1 MASGLLLFISGL
13 FLRIGGVFSEEFVI
27 LVIQPQNVSY
37 AWSLDKI
44 TSTVELALDTLSD
57 TGLLGQNTFKIHT
70 EDSECNNYKTKV
82 KLLDMY
88 YVDLVRP
95 SVVIGPT
102 CPFAVTE
109 TSRLASQWWVPVLTA
124 GGTSATLRF
133 NSDYESEFKM
143 LIRMGQ
149 TDGEMADA
157 VARFLSAP
165 TVNFTRLEYRL
176 AMVCHSEPT
185 DVQQR
190 PCTFRMTA
198 IRESLKKLSETTGTI
213 INVVKDEE
221 YTNSTYQ
228 QNTNFVDIL
237 DDIKSLARVIIT
249 CTPISDLQKMMRAAR
264 NRGMTNGDYVFIA
277 IDPEFEGMYY
287 GTHLWKTGP
296 VGLWPLNRK
305 NKATDVSKS
314 YSGSTH
320 GWVNNWNNGT
330 TNNTRYAEDP
340 DEGPVFVFTGSPD
353 SKIQIIP
360 KDNNEMVLDVRQSL
374 TVLVKVWPDGT
385 RTGNGNGTIFRY
397 NGSGMELLKLDG
409 TALSA
414 RFVRRDGTFLKQV
427 NKGEVLTPR
436 QWNYIGVSYDYRTG
450 IAKLWHE
457 GKEVAS
463 ESIGIVDLRTQGDI
477 TVGEQFNGR
486 ITCLQLYNYAM
497 DDSQIVAAKTAC
509 KDGQGGSSDEEE
521 LMEAFRSVI
530 AITLRKP
537 ATEEFKDFV
546 KKLEDRGVK
555 ENHYVTAYHDSMV
568 LFATALNETIAEG
581 VDPAYLKTNGSL
593 ILQKMWNRTFQGA
606 GKDNI
611 RIDELGD
618 RDTDYTIVEM
628 DNYTGKFKPFWDYMG
643 FTKTLEKV
651 SNQSMDWPG
660 RNTPN
665 PEPCGLRGSG
675 KVPPTEDCPSDPDTS
690 QIILFSVITVLV
702 LVVGVFLTYVWWNRR
717 NDQELDRAR
726 RMLIISKDNIIFCGG
741 RMRPGP
747 SMVLLDERSR
757 DLPRRDSNLSL
768 MDGQIQSQQF
778 AEAGYC
784 KVADEATGNTQWQ
797 RVRIKKTCYTG
808 VVQISDREIV
818 LELKGMRDLSNSHDH
833 LVRFVGVCREHFDNP
848 TMILTEYCPKG
859 SLMDVLQDERVKLD
873 WVFQCNLMNDIIKGM
888 RHIHSS
894 KMRSHGNLTSS
905 NCLVDARFAVKIGD
919 FGLPS
924 FRTSLGEGKQSLDPC
939 EGDMTHAFYEKK
951 LWCSPEL
958 LRQRN
963 PPKEGTQKGDIYSFG
978 IIMQEIMLR
987 EGPFFVREN
996 DSMMAKAKVEHVMLA
1011 RTDSRGRL
1019 FRPTLPTLDDMEDI
1033 ELEDDIQPAVNAN
1046 ANATIPEQNS
1056 TNSPA
1061 KDKVPHSIS
1070 RSSDMIP
1077 LVPRDKRKDKR
1088 KEMMSRFLEEVQRLM
1103 SECWQEDPIQRPD
1116 FNHLFSHVR
1125 KFLGRDKTLVDN
1137 LLGRMQKIVSN
1148 LETIVDKRTE
1158 ELRKEK
1164 EKSDMLLY
1172 RMLPSSIADQLKSAQ
1187 KVQAEK
1193 FDCVTIYFSDIVGF
1207 TALVHVMKPM
1217 EVVTLLDDLYKMF
1230 DQIIDDYD
1238 VYKVE
1243 TIGDAYMLVSG
1254 LPRKNGSEHVK
1265 EISRSALG
1273 ILRGVAGFKIRG
1285 RPDEVLKIRIGIH
1298 SGECA
1303 AGVVGETMPRYC
1315 LFGDTVNIASR
1326 MESTGEAMKIH
1337 VSEDSYNLL
1346 EPSGSFKLDYREPI
1360 FVKGRPHKMKT
1371 YWLIEERNVPVPN
1384 GMVSGTGNSKSLP
1397 QLQSDQVEN
1406 QPCIVTN
1413 APSIVTDPPSRVT
1426 NQLTGP
1432 PCYSVETVC

>member
-1 MASGLLLFISGL
+1 MAAKL
-13 FLRIGGVFSEEFVI
+13 FLGTLAVLLWCHKAQAENFTVLIVQPGQATYPWRTQSLAPYVLDQIEPTVAFAIEELQENGVLGDNTFHIDTFDSAC
-27 LVIQPQNVSY
+27 SY
-37 AWSLDKI
+37 YIAL
-44 TSTVELALDTLSD
+44 TELLDTYY
-57 TGLLGQNTFKIHT
+57 
-70 EDSECNNYKTKV
+70 EDSLKPNV
-82 KLLDMY
+82 I
-88 YVDLVRP
+88 
-95 SVVIGPT
+95 IGPT
-102 CPFAVTE
+102 CLYVTTE
-109 TSRLASQWWVPVLTA
+109 VSRLASHWDVPVLTA
-124 GGTSATLRF
+124 GAPASGFRHSDFGEYRTVTRMEHTDNKLADVVGSLLVELGF
-133 NSDYESEFKM
+133 NSTRVALVYPGEDSDSDSDVCYY
-143 LIRMGQ
+143 RMQ
-149 TDGEMADA
+149 
-157 VARFLSAP
+157 
-165 TVNFTRLEYRL
+165 
-176 AMVCHSEPT
+176 
-185 DVQQR
+185 
-190 PCTFRMTA
+190 A
-198 IRESLKKLSETTGTI
+198 IRQKLAAEQT
-213 INVVKDEE
+213 
-221 YTNSTYQ
+221 
-228 QNTNFVDIL
+228 
-237 DDIKSLARVIIT
+237 ARVVLDRTYSHTPSFGFYLNEVEERARVVIT
-249 CTPISDLQKMMRAAR
+249 CTPISDLQEMMRAAR
-264 NRGMTNGDYVFIA
+264 RLGMTDGEFAFIA
-277 IDPEFEGMYY
+277 IDPEFEGMYS

-296 VGLWPLNRK
+296 VGLWPLNSK
-305 NKATDVSKS
+305 SESEDVSKS
-314 YSGSTH
+314 CTWQENGD
-320 GWVNNWNNGT
+320 GT
-330 TNNTRYAEDP
+330 TKRDWVFNNNDGDLSSSVTLAP
-340 DEGPVFVFTGSPD
+340 DRGSYYFGGYPG
-353 SKIQIIP
+353 SKMVIP
-360 KDNNEMVLDVRQSL
+360 SVDGLDVRQSL
-374 TVLVKVWPDGT
+374 TVLVKIQPS
-385 RTGNGNGTIFRY
+385 NGINGTIFGY
-397 NGSGMELLKLDG
+397 NGSGMELLQLG
-409 TALSA
+409 STGLSA
-414 RFVRRDGTFLKQV
+414 RFVRADGTILKSV
-427 NKGEVLTPR
+427 NKEGVLEPEK
-436 QWNYIGVSYDYRTG
+436 WNYVGATYDYRTG
-450 IAKLWHE
+450 IAKLWHD

-463 ESIGIVDLRTQGDI
+463 ESIGIVDLRTQGPI
-477 TVGEQFNGR
+477 TVGANFKGK
-486 ITCLQLYNYAM
+486 ITCLQIYNYSM
-497 DDSQIVAAKTAC
+497 DDSQIATAKEAC
-509 KDGQGGSSDEEE
+509 QDGKDASSDEKD
-521 LMEAFRSVI
+521 LIEAFRSVI

-537 ATEEFKDFV
+537 ATLEFGEFV
-546 KKLEDRGVK
+546 KKLEERGVK

-568 LFATALNETIAEG
+568 LFATALNETIAAG
-581 VDPAYLKTNGSL
+581 VDPADLKQNGSP
-593 ILQKMWNRTFQGA
+593 ILQRMWNRTFQGA

-611 RIDELGD
+611 SIDELGD

-628 DNYTGKFKPFWDYMG
+628 DKVSGEFKPFWDYMG
-643 FTKTLEKV
+643 FTKSLIKIAGQDKV
-651 SNQSMDWPG
+651 MDWPG
-660 RNTPN
+660 SKVPN
-665 PEPCGLRGSG
+665 PEPCGLRGSNG
-675 KVPPTEDCPSDPDTS
+675 VAATEACEVDKPLEN
-690 QIILFSVITVLV
+690 ILLYSLIAVLLL
-702 LVVGVFLTYVWWNRR
+702 LVGSFLTYVWWNRR

-726 RMLIISKDNIIFCGG
+726 RMLIIPKDNIIFCGG

-778 AEAGYC
+778 ADTGYC

-818 LELKGMRDLSNSHDH
+818 LELKEMRDLSNSHDH

-924 FRTSLGEGKQSLDPC
+924 FRVSLGEGIDSSEPC
-939 EGDMTHAFYEKK
+939 EGEMTHAFYEKK
-951 LWCSPEL
+951 LWCAPEL
-958 LRQRN
+958 LRQEN

-987 EGPFFVREN
+987 EGPFFVKED
-996 DSMMAKAKVEHVMLA
+996 DSMMAKSKVEHVMLKKS
-1011 RTDSRGRL
+1011 DSRGRL

-1033 ELEDDIQPAVNAN
+1033 ELEDDIQPAVNSN
-1046 ANATIPEQNS
+1046 ANATIPDLSQNS
-1056 TNSPA
+1056 SNSPA
-1061 KDKVPHSIS
+1061 KDK
-1070 RSSDMIP
+1070 M
-1077 LVPRDKRKDKR
+1077 KDRR

-1187 KVQAEK
+1187 KVQAER
-1193 FDCVTIYFSDIVGF
+1193 FECVTIYFSDIVGF
-1207 TALVHVMKPM
+1207 TALVHKMKPM

-1230 DQIIDDYD
+1230 DQIIDDFD

-1285 RPDEVLKIRIGIH
+1285 RPEEVLKIRIGIH

-1346 EPSGSFKLDYREPI
+1346 QPGDFKLEYRDLTT
-1360 FVKGRPHKMKT
+1360 VKGRPHPMKT
-1371 YWLIEERNVPVPN
+1371 YWLIEEKVVPVPN
-1384 GMVSGTGNSKSLP
+1384 GTVFGTENSRSLP
-1397 QLQSDQVEN
+1397 QLQSDQVVEN
-1406 QPCIVTN
+1406 
-1413 APSIVTDPPSRVT
+1413 PPSRVT
-1426 NQLTGP
+1426 NSPSRVTHP
-1432 PCYSVETVC
+1432 PFYSVETVC

>member
-1 MASGLLLFISGL
+1 MDFGRHLVLGLLYSVVMHAG
-13 FLRIGGVFSEEFVI
+13 RVSTAEFNVVI
-27 LVIQPQNVSY
+27 VQPRNAEY
-37 AWSLDKI
+37 EWTDTSLAHVTMDQI
-44 TSTVELALDTLSD
+44 EPAVNLAIKSVGE
-57 TGLLGQNTFKIHT
+57 TGMLGQHNFTTHT
-70 EDSECNNYKTKV
+70 VDSECSHYMTLV
-82 KLLDMY
+82 RL
-88 YVDLVRP
+88 VDLYYKANVRP
-95 SVVIGPT
+95 DVLIGPT
-102 CPFAVTE
+102 CTYAVGHAG
-109 TSRLASQWWVPVLTA
+109 RLASHWAVPIISA
-124 GGTSATLRF
+124 GGQPSALRNKTGGYHGEYKTLT
-133 NSDYESEFKM
+133 
-143 LIRMGQ
+143 RMGV
-149 TDGEMADA
+149 TYNKMA
-157 VARFLSAP
+157 
-165 TVNFTRLEYRL
+165 
-176 AMVCHSEPT
+176 
-185 DVQQR
+185 
-190 PCTFRMTA
+190 
-198 IRESLKKLSETTGTI
+198 
-213 INVVKDEE
+213 NVVVELLWKYNWNRVALVHYDAR
-221 YTNSTYQ
+221 NQ
-228 QNTNFVDIL
+228 QNDCKYGAQAIKEKL
-237 DDIKSLARVIIT
+237 DRIRSNTTLDEKVPADKDPIDLVLDKAYDKDSNLSYDTFLVELAERARVVIT
-249 CTPISDLQKMMRAAR
+249 CTPISDLQEMMRAAR
-264 NRGMTNGDYVFIA
+264 RLGMTEGEFAFIA
-277 IDPEFEGMYY
+277 IDPEFEGMYS

-296 VGLWPLNRK
+296 VGLWPLNSK
-305 NKATDVSKS
+305 STSEDVSKS
-314 YSGSTH
+314 CTWHENGD
-320 GWVNNWNNGT
+320 GT
-330 TNNTRYAEDP
+330 TKREWEPNNNHGDLSSSVTLAP
-340 DEGPVFVFTGSPD
+340 DRGSYYFGGYPG
-353 SKIQIIP
+353 SKMVIP
-360 KDNNEMVLDVRQSL
+360 SVDGLDVRQSL
-374 TVLVKVWPDGT
+374 TVLVKIQPS
-385 RTGNGNGTIFRY
+385 NGINGTIFGY
-397 NGSGMELLKLDG
+397 NGSGMELLQLG
-409 TALSA
+409 STGLSA
-414 RFVRRDGTFLKQV
+414 RFVRADGTILKSV
-427 NKGEVLTPR
+427 NKEGVLEPEK
-436 QWNYIGVSYDYRTG
+436 WNYVGATYDYRTG
-450 IAKLWHE
+450 IAKLWHD

-463 ESIGIVDLRTQGDI
+463 ESIGIVDLRTQGPI
-477 TVGEQFNGR
+477 TVGANFKGK
-486 ITCLQLYNYAM
+486 ITCLQIYNYSM
-497 DDSQIVAAKTAC
+497 DDSQIATAKEAC
-509 KDGQGGSSDEEE
+509 QDGKDASSDEKD
-521 LMEAFRSVI
+521 LIEAFRSVI

-537 ATEEFKDFV
+537 ATLEFGEFV
-546 KKLEDRGVK
+546 KKLEERGVK

-568 LFATALNETIAEG
+568 LFATALNETIAAG
-581 VDPAYLKTNGSL
+581 VDPADLKQNGSP
-593 ILQKMWNRTFQGA
+593 ILQRMWNRTFQGA

-611 RIDELGD
+611 SIDELGD

-628 DNYTGKFKPFWDYMG
+628 DKVSGEFKPFWDYMG
-643 FTKTLEKV
+643 FTKSLIKIAGQDKV
-651 SNQSMDWPG
+651 MDWPG
-660 RNTPN
+660 NKVPN
-665 PEPCGLRGSG
+665 PEPCGLRGSNG
-675 KVPPTEDCPSDPDTS
+675 VAATEACEDKPLEN
-690 QIILFSVITVLV
+690 ILLYSLIAVLLL
-702 LVVGVFLTYVWWNRR
+702 LVGSFLTYVWWNRR

-726 RMLIISKDNIIFCGG
+726 RMLIIPKDNIIFCGG

-778 AEAGYC
+778 ADTGYC

-818 LELKGMRDLSNSHDH
+818 LELKEMRDLSNSHDH

-924 FRTSLGEGKQSLDPC
+924 FRVSLGEGIDSSEPC
-939 EGDMTHAFYEKK
+939 EGEMTHAFYEKK
-951 LWCSPEL
+951 LWCAPEL
-958 LRQRN
+958 LRQEN

-987 EGPFFVREN
+987 EGPFFVKED
-996 DSMMAKAKVEHVMLA
+996 DSMMAKSKVEHVMLKKS
-1011 RTDSRGRL
+1011 DSRGRL

-1033 ELEDDIQPAVNAN
+1033 ELEDDIQPAVNSN
-1046 ANATIPEQNS
+1046 ANATIPDLSQNS
-1056 TNSPA
+1056 SNSPA
-1061 KDKVPHSIS
+1061 KDKGPHSHS
-1070 RSSDMIP
+1070 KGSDTVP
-1077 LVPRDKRKDKR
+1077 LVPRDKMKDRR

-1187 KVQAEK
+1187 KVQAER
-1193 FDCVTIYFSDIVGF
+1193 FECVTIYFSDIVGF
-1207 TALVHVMKPM
+1207 TALVHKMKPM

-1230 DQIIDDYD
+1230 DQIIDDFD

-1285 RPDEVLKIRIGIH
+1285 RPEEVLKIRIGIH

-1346 EPSGSFKLDYREPI
+1346 QPGDFKLEYRDLTT
-1360 FVKGRPHKMKT
+1360 VKGRPHPMKT
-1371 YWLIEERNVPVPN
+1371 YWLIEEKVVPVPN
-1384 GMVSGTGNSKSLP
+1384 GTVFGTENSRSLP
-1397 QLQSDQVEN
+1397 QLQSDQVVEN
-1406 QPCIVTN
+1406 
-1413 APSIVTDPPSRVT
+1413 PPSRVT
-1426 NQLTGP
+1426 NSPSRVTHP
-1432 PCYSVETVC
+1432 PFYSVETVC

>member
-1 MASGLLLFISGL
+1 MDLGQHLLLGLLVSVVIHTGRVSTA
-13 FLRIGGVFSEEFVI
+13 EFNVVI
-27 LVIQPQNVSY
+27 VQPRNAEY
-37 AWSLDKI
+37 KWTDTSLAHVTMDQ
-44 TSTVELALDTLSD
+44 VEPAVQLAIRSV
-57 TGLLGQNTFKIHT
+57 GEMGMLGQHNFTTHT
-70 EDSECNNYKTKV
+70 VDSECSHYMTLV
-82 KLLDMY
+82 RL
-88 YVDLVRP
+88 VDLYYKANVRP
-95 SVVIGPT
+95 DVLIGPT
-102 CPFAVTE
+102 CTYAVGHAG
-109 TSRLASQWWVPVLTA
+109 RLASHWAVPIISA
-124 GGTSATLRF
+124 GGQPSALRNKTGGYHGEYKTLT
-133 NSDYESEFKM
+133 
-143 LIRMGQ
+143 RMGV
-149 TDGEMADA
+149 TYNKMA
-157 VARFLSAP
+157 
-165 TVNFTRLEYRL
+165 
-176 AMVCHSEPT
+176 
-185 DVQQR
+185 
-190 PCTFRMTA
+190 
-198 IRESLKKLSETTGTI
+198 
-213 INVVKDEE
+213 NVVVELLWKYNWKRVALVHYDAR
-221 YTNSTYQ
+221 NQ
-228 QNTNFVDIL
+228 QNDCKYGAQAIKEKLDRIRSNTTLDERVPAGKDPIDLVLDKSYDKDSNLSYDNFLVEL
-237 DDIKSLARVIIT
+237 AERARVVIT
-249 CTPISDLQKMMRAAR
+249 CTPISDLQEMMRAAK
-264 NRGMTNGDYVFIA
+264 NRGMTDGRFVFIA

-305 NKATDVSKS
+305 NNAKDVSKS
-314 YSGSTH
+314 YRGRK
-320 GWVNNWNNGT
+320 GDRCIWVGNWNNGT
-330 TNNTRYAEDP
+330 MANTEYAEGP
-340 DEGPVFVFTGSPD
+340 DGVSSVVFTGSPV
-353 SKIQIIP
+353 SKMVIP
-360 KDNNEMVLDVRQSL
+360 NNGSILDVRQSL
-374 TVLVKVWPDGT
+374 TVLVKINGSA
-385 RTGNGNGTIFRY
+385 NGNGTIFSY
-397 NGSGMELLKLDG
+397 DGSGMELRQQDG
-409 TALSA
+409 KGLSA
-414 RFVRRDGTFLKQV
+414 RFVRRDGHFLKQV
-427 NKGEVLTPR
+427 KKDDVLTPDE
-436 QWNYIGVSYDYRTG
+436 WNYIGVSYDYRTG
-450 IAKLWHE
+450 IAKLWHD
-457 GKEVAS
+457 GKEVAG

-477 TVGEQFNGR
+477 TVGEQFKGR
-486 ITCLQLYNYAM
+486 ITCLQVYNYAM
-497 DDSQIVAAKTAC
+497 DDSQIEAAKDAC
-509 KDGQGGSSDEEE
+509 EDRKDEFVDSCDEEE
-521 LMEAFRSVI
+521 LLEAFRSVL

-568 LFATALNETIAEG
+568 LFATALNETIAAG
-581 VDPAYLKTNGSL
+581 ANPADLKENGSL
-593 ILQKMWNRTFQGA
+593 ILKNMWNRTFQGA

-611 RIDELGD
+611 SIDELGD

-628 DNYTGKFKPFWDYMG
+628 DKESGNFKPFWDYMG
-643 FTKTLEKV
+643 FTKTLKQV
-651 SNQSMDWPG
+651 NPNQTMDWPG
-660 RNTPN
+660 ATPPD
-665 PEPCGLRGSG
+665 PEPCGLRGSNG
-675 KVPPTEDCPSDPDTS
+675 VPPTEDCPSN
-690 QIILFSVITVLV
+690 IELLEILLFSITAVLV
-702 LVVGVFLTYVWWNRR
+702 LLVGCFLTYVWWNRR

-726 RMLIISKDNIIFCGG
+726 RMLIIPKDNIIFCGG

-778 AEAGYC
+778 ADAGYC

-818 LELKGMRDLSNSHDH
+818 LELKEMRDLSNSHDH

-894 KMRSHGNLTSS
+894 KLRSHGNLTSS

-924 FRTSLGEGKQSLDPC
+924 FRSSLGEGRLSSEPC
-939 EGDMTHAFYEKK
+939 EGEMTHAFYEKK
-951 LWCSPEL
+951 LWCAPEL
-958 LRQRN
+958 LRQKN

-987 EGPFFVREN
+987 EGPFFVKDD

-1011 RTDSRGRL
+1011 KTDSRGRL

-1033 ELEDDIQPAVNAN
+1033 ELEDDMQPAVNSN

-1056 TNSPA
+1056 SNSPA
-1061 KDKVPHSIS
+1061 KDK
-1070 RSSDMIP
+1070 
-1077 LVPRDKRKDKR
+1077 RKDRR

-1172 RMLPSSIADQLKSAQ
+1172 RMLPSSIADQLKSDQ
-1187 KVQAEK
+1187 RVQAEK

-1207 TALVHVMKPM
+1207 TALVHKMKPM

-1230 DQIIDDYD
+1230 DQIIDEFD

-1254 LPRKNGSEHVK
+1254 LPRRNGSEHVK

-1326 MESTGEAMKIH
+1326 MESTGDAMKIH

-1346 EPSGSFKLDYREPI
+1346 EPSGNFKLEYREPI
-1360 FVKGRPHKMKT
+1360 FVKGRPQKMKT
-1371 YWLIEERNVPVPN
+1371 YWLIEETNNPVPN
-1384 GMVSGTGNSKSLP
+1384 GMVAGTGNSISLP
-1397 QLQSDQVEN
+1397 QLQSDQGDK
-1406 QPCIVTN
+1406 P
-1413 APSIVTDPPSRVT
+1413 PSIVTNPPNRVT

-1432 PCYSVETVC
+1432 SPYYSVETVC